1 MVHSHQTVLTL
12 KTKEKVHV
20 DRVVDGDT
28 FVATN
33 SEGKEI
39 KVRLI
44 GIDTPETVKPNT
56 SSTIW

>member
-12 KTKEKVHV
+12 KTKKKVHV

-33 SEGKEI
+33 SEGK
-39 KVRLI
+39 KLKL
-44 GIDTPETVKPNT
+44 DL
-56 SSTIW
+56 